1 MINELITYAS
11 AIDLLELTGLISGL
25 LCVIFLI
32 RESIYTWPFGILYV
46 LVSFVIFW
54 QANLY
59 GDFVLHIFYLLLN
72 IYGWY
77 YWLRGKKGESN
88 HVEIQVLGL
97 QDKLKFALISA
108 IGIIFFWFLL
118 RNLHEW
124 IEVIPPASLP
134 FWDSTTSVLSI
145 TGIWLTARKKI
156 DNWYYWFLVDVIATG
171 VYLAKDLQF
180 YALLY
185 FIYIGLAISGYF
197 AWRKT
202 LLSYTSS

>member
-1 MINELITYAS
+1 MISELISYAS
-11 AIDLLELTGLISGL
+11 GIDLLELIGLISGL

-32 RESIYTWPFGILYV
+32 RESILTWPFGILYV
-46 LVSFVIFW
+46 LVSFIIFW
-54 QANLY
+54 EANLY
-59 GDFVLHIFYLLLN
+59 GDFVLHIFYLVLN

-77 YWLRGKKGESN
+77 YWLTGKKGESDN
-88 HVEIQVLGL
+88 LQISVLGFYGQAKYATL
-97 QDKLKFALISA
+97 SL
-108 IGIIFFWFLL
+108 IGIALFWYLL
-118 RNLHEW
+118 KNLHQW
-124 IEVIPPASLP
+124 FDQIPPASLP

-145 TGIWLTARKKI
+145 TGMWLTARKKI

-185 FIYIGLAISGYF
+185 FIYIGLAISGYL

-202 LLSYTSS
+202 LLSYRSR